1 MYKTLRYKKLIAM
14 AIATLSVQS
23 AQAIVLGSLERN
35 PSDRVTIRASNMA
48 EFPICGGTL
57 IDKQW
62 VLTAAHCVVMGQ
74 GTDESSYY
82 VTTPGDLA
90 VTAKAYD
97 LNSTSID
104 NYYTVSHV
112 VVHPYYTRIAKAKLD
127 KKGNVVPIQT
137 ALDSDIAL
145 LYLDRPVT
153 NAAVATLASMDDMI
167 EIEARLN
174 LDWSQE
180 YTTNQRY
187 PNVSVFG
194 WGTTTPKSEIPSV
207 YLQKTTSAFL
217 PIDQCYE
224 RLEVGHSYPG
234 VINSRNNQTKLCTLP
249 TEVDVLEPHDRTQY
263 GNSACKGDSGG
274 PLIDDATGLQI
285 GIVSGGPIILPTCGS
300 VTIPSFFT
308 KVSHYYDWIQSY
320 VTADAPPTSYI
331 IEPNFIIVAREED
344 EKECHDGIATN
355 NCNFRGSE
363 DEGGSL
369 GAWLFGLLVPLVW
382 ARRRKS

>member
-14 AIATLSVQS
+14 AIATLSAQS
-23 AQAIVLGSLERN
+23 AQAIVLGSLEMN
-35 PSDRVTIRASNMA
+35 SSERVTIRASNMA

-57 IDKQW
+57 VAEQW
-62 VLTAAHCVVMGQ
+62 VMTAAHCVVMGQ
-74 GTDESSYY
+74 GIDESSYY

-90 VTAKAYD
+90 ITAKAYD
-97 LNSTSID
+97 LNNTSID
-104 NYYTVSHV
+104 NYYMVSHV
-112 VVHPYYTRIAKAKLD
+112 VVHPSYTRISRAKVD
-127 KKGNVVPIQT
+127 KNGNEVPIQT

-153 NAAVATLASMDDMI
+153 NGHTATLASMDDMA

-180 YTTNQRY
+180 YLTNQRY

-194 WGTTTPKSEIPSV
+194 WGTTTPNAEIPSV

-217 PIDQCYE
+217 PIDECYE
-224 RLEVGHSYPG
+224 RLEVGHSFPG
-234 VINSRNNQTKLCTLP
+234 VIDSKSNQTKICTLP
-249 TEVDVLEPHDRTQY
+249 TEVKTLEANDRTKY

-331 IEPNFIIVAREED
+331 IEPNFIIVAREEA
-344 EKECHDGIATN
+344 EQECHDGIATN

-363 DEGGSL
+363 DDGGSL
-369 GAWLFGLLVPLVW
+369 GAWPFSLLVPLAW
-382 ARRRKS
+382 MRRRKS

>member
-14 AIATLSVQS
+14 AIATLSAQS
-23 AQAIVLGSLERN
+23 AQAIVLGSLEMN
-35 PSDRVTIRASNMA
+35 SSERVTIRASNMA

-57 IDKQW
+57 VAEQW
-62 VLTAAHCVVMGQ
+62 VMTAAHCVVMGQ
-74 GTDESSYY
+74 GIDESSYY

-90 VTAKAYD
+90 ITAKAYD
-97 LNSTSID
+97 LNNTSID
-104 NYYTVSHV
+104 NYYMVSHV
-112 VVHPYYTRIAKAKLD
+112 VVHPSYTRISRAKVD
-127 KKGNVVPIQT
+127 KNGNEVPIQT

-153 NAAVATLASMDDMI
+153 NGHTATLASMDDMA

-180 YTTNQRY
+180 YLTNQRY

-194 WGTTTPKSEIPSV
+194 WGTTTPNAEIPSV

-217 PIDQCYE
+217 PIDECYE
-224 RLEVGHSYPG
+224 RLEVGHSFPG
-234 VINSRNNQTKLCTLP
+234 VIDSKSNQTKICTLP
-249 TEVDVLEPHDRTQY
+249 TEVKTLEANDRTKY

-320 VTADAPPTSYI
+320 VTSDAPPTSYI
-331 IEPNFIIVAREED
+331 IEPNFIIVAREEA
-344 EKECHDGIATN
+344 EQECHEGIATN

-363 DEGGSL
+363 DDGGSL
-369 GAWLFGLLVPLVW
+369 GAWLFSLLVPLAW
-382 ARRRKS
+382 MRRRKS

>member
-1 MYKTLRYKKLIAM
+1 M
-14 AIATLSVQS
+14 AIATLSAQS
-23 AQAIVLGSLERN
+23 AQAIVLGSLEMN
-35 PSDRVTIRASNMA
+35 SSERVTIRASNMA

-57 IDKQW
+57 VAEQW
-62 VLTAAHCVVMGQ
+62 VMTAAHCVVMGQ
-74 GTDESSYY
+74 GIDESSYY

-90 VTAKAYD
+90 ITAKAYD
-97 LNSTSID
+97 LNNTSID
-104 NYYTVSHV
+104 NYYMVSHV
-112 VVHPYYTRIAKAKLD
+112 VVHPSYTRISRAKVD
-127 KKGNVVPIQT
+127 KNGNEVPIQT

-153 NAAVATLASMDDMI
+153 NGHTATLASMDDMA

-180 YTTNQRY
+180 YLTNQRY

-194 WGTTTPKSEIPSV
+194 WGTTTPNAEIPSV

-217 PIDQCYE
+217 PIDECYE
-224 RLEVGHSYPG
+224 RLEVGHSFPG
-234 VINSRNNQTKLCTLP
+234 VIDSKSNQTKICTLP
-249 TEVDVLEPHDRTQY
+249 TEVKTLEANDRTKY

-331 IEPNFIIVAREED
+331 IEPNFIIVAREEA
-344 EKECHDGIATN
+344 EQECHEGIATN

-363 DEGGSL
+363 DDGGSL
-369 GAWLFGLLVPLVW
+369 GAWLFSLLVPLAW
-382 ARRRKS
+382 MRRRKS